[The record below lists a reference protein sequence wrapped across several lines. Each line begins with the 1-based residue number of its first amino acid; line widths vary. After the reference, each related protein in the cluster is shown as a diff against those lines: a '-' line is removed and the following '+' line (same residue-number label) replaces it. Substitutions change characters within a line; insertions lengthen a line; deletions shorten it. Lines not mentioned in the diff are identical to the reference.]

1 MLIISFEASQ
11 GRFAC
16 RPLRHVLSAAARGG
30 CWLQVPAQPEV
41 LFAVVAPGALD
52 TNRAVCMPGLLQ
64 RSEVYFVIAGSEKCN
79 IKTSPAVFKLS
90 VRRMTLGYS
99 SEAQRMLET
108 SQGSEGNSDLLQD
121 FQFMNL
127 FQSLQ
132 KLLSANENLLDVC
145 FGVDFGQE

>member
-16 RPLRHVLSAAARGG
+16 RALRRVLSAAARGG
-30 CWLQVPAQPEV
+30 CWLQAPAQPEV

-127 FQSLQ
+127 FQSAEAPEC
-132 KLLSANENLLDVC
+132 K
-145 FGVDFGQE
+145 